1 MSGAARKVDVSEPA
15 APQEEPLPDD
25 VPQPEPAPRR
35 YPSTIG
41 GLFYLVVLV
50 AAGLGIWIAWSGD
63 WRFGI
68 KWVGAALIFAGLV
81 RLLLRQRDAGMLA
94 VRHRWVDVLMLMG
107 TGAVLIVLTESIPN
121 QPL

>member
-1 MSGAARKVDVSEPA
+1 MSDLP
-15 APQEEPLPDD
+15 APQEPPPDD
-25 VPQPEPAPRR
+25 VPHADLAPRR

-41 GLFYLVVLV
+41 GLFYLVVIS
-50 AAGLGIWIAWSGD
+50 ATGIGIWIAWSGD

-94 VRHRWVDVLMLMG
+94 VRHRWIDVLMLTG
-107 TGAVLIVLTESIPN
+107 TGAVLIFLTESIPN